1 MAAATCGRPGKQG
14 TSILTHS
21 GTANIVNFKRN
32 YQESESQSE
41 EKGKLDTLAALLHK
55 LTELQC
61 ELAQQYYNTHGHFS
75 KLYQNIVTGE
85 DEFVHFR
92 AIGMSQLL
100 HNPAPSLNYGGQ
112 GAGKAQQ
119 LGCDL
124 LYKVFKGDTRLVRS
138 LLQANGFEHTEGHD
152 WNLLWASGNCKHYLY
167 EGLNEWQKI
176 NHFPSS
182 SELTRKDKL
191 AINVRRM
198 Q

>member
-1 MAAATCGRPGKQG
+1 
-14 TSILTHS
+14 
-21 GTANIVNFKRN
+21 
-32 YQESESQSE
+32 
-41 EKGKLDTLAALLHK
+41 
-55 LTELQC
+55 
-61 ELAQQYYNTHGHFS
+61 
-75 KLYQNIVTGE
+75 
-85 DEFVHFR
+85 
-92 AIGMSQLL
+92 MSQLL